1 MRLLGL
7 RRVHFF
13 TIFASVSALQS
24 PLHSASDEIVSS
36 PTPHRI
42 AIIGAGA
49 AGASASYH
57 LRKFSKDAQ
66 IPLNISVFDR
76 NPYVGGRS
84 TTVDAYSDSS
94 QPVELGAS
102 IYVSVNKILVD
113 AVNEFNLSSTN
124 PEFAIVDA
132 DTKAPGLGFWNG
144 KEFVY
149 TVQGDGY
156 WDLVKLAW
164 HYGWYSPF
172 RTQQLM
178 KEMVG
183 RFLKLYDEPF
193 FPWGSL
199 SEAVYEIG
207 LSDMTSISGEQY
219 LKEKGVSDKFAGE
232 FVQGATRVNYA
243 QNLAN
248 IHAVEAM
255 VCMAT
260 DGAMSVGGGNWQIFA
275 NMIGTSA
282 NQLLL
287 STEVRSIERQQGGT
301 FNVEA
306 KMQCCDTEADHPNE
320 LSTSGVF
327 DTIILATPYQF
338 SSIDFSP
345 PLQFVPETVPY
356 VNLHVTLF
364 TSPHRL
370 SPSAFNLPPDQPVP
384 LTVLTTLPESENPAP
399 GNTSQAGSPGFF
411 SISTLRHVINP
422 SRPDRPEHLYKIFSP
437 MAVNATFLARILSLP
452 KTSSATESLPVY
464 ESGFMRDLP
473 KEDVTWIHRKLWQ
486 SYPYE
491 FPRTKFE
498 KLRLNDG
505 VWYTAGMEG
514 FISTMET
521 SALSGMNVARLI
533 VDELARRR
541 NDGGDLKAIV
551 GEEEYSGE
559 IMADSARQELK
570 AKP

>member
-1 MRLLGL
+1 ML
-7 RRVHFF
+7 HFF
-13 TIFASVSALQS
+13 STVAPVLALQS
-24 PLHSASDEIVSS
+24 PFHRTSDETFSS
-36 PTPHRI
+36 PSPHRI

-57 LRKFSKDAQ
+57 LRKFSKEAH
-66 IPLNISVFDR
+66 IPLNVTIFDR
-76 NPYVGGRS
+76 NPYIGGRS
-84 TTVDAYSDSS
+84 TTVDAYSDPS

-113 AVNEFNLSSTN
+113 AVNEFNLSRVD
-124 PEFAIVDA
+124 PEFTIVD
-132 DTKAPGLGFWNG
+132 TESNAPGLGFWNG

-149 TVQGDGY
+149 TVQGNSY

-178 KEMVG
+178 KDMVS
-183 RFLKLYDEPF
+183 RFLQLYDEPF

-207 LSDMTSISGEQY
+207 LSDMAAISGEQY
-219 LKEKGVSDKFAGE
+219 LKEKGVSDKFARE

-248 IHAVEAM
+248 IHGVEAM

-260 DGAMSVGGGNWQIFA
+260 DGAMSVKGGNWQIFA
-275 NMIGTSA
+275 YMIGTSA
-282 NQLLL
+282 NQHLL
-287 STEVRSIERQQGGT
+287 STEVRTIERRQDGT
-301 FNVEA
+301 FTVGA
-306 KMQCCDTEADHPNE
+306 KMNRCNTEADHPSE
-320 LSTSGVF
+320 LMTSGVF
-327 DTIILATPYQF
+327 DTIILAAPYQF
-338 SSIDFSP
+338 SSIDFIP
-345 PLQFVPETVPY
+345 PLQFTPETVPY

-370 SPSAFNLPPDQPVP
+370 SPSAFNLPPDQLVP
-384 LTVLTTLPESENPAP
+384 NAILTTLPENEDPAP
-399 GNTSQAGSPGFF
+399 GNKSQAGSPGIF
-411 SISTLRHVINP
+411 SISTLRQVTNP
-422 SRPDRPEHLYKIFSP
+422 SQPDRPEYLYKIFSP
-437 MAVNATFLARILSLP
+437 TAINITFLTHILGLP
-452 KTSSATESLPVY
+452 ESSPITESFPFY
-464 ESGFMRDLP
+464 ESGTIQDLS
-473 KEDVTWIHRKLWQ
+473 KDGVTWIHRKLWQ

-498 KLRLNDG
+498 KLRLDDRI
-505 VWYTAGMEG
+505 WYTTGMEG

-533 VDELARRR
+533 VDELVRRPD
-541 NDGGDLKAIV
+541 DGSDDPRTIV
-551 GEEEYSGE
+551 EEEKEHPGE
-559 IMADSARQELK
+559 RMADVKQQEL
-570 AKP
+570 